1 MLLPTYVACRW
12 TVNRAKQQLENIA
25 LEQVANDA
33 IQYRKTVADQ
43 SHSRREKPAPALKL
57 VTDVEPMSHEAEVL
71 DNASQRSNRK
81 PVFSKKMQ
89 KQPVGESVDRQAA
102 KNPMIVDAASPS
114 TAGRTPLERVDS
126 ESAVQGKPRF
136 IAAEPTIVRDESMHV
151 GNETILRET
160 VIEVVRYRRPA
171 LIDSTTAPNSQD
183 AASQG
188 LTNGE
193 SMAVA
198 NAEMTK
204 SPDVIHDRE
213 FTETRTSA
221 LVGTSLAIDQGHL
234 SPSNNR
240 DESLRYLLWHIN
252 GTRDNSKKNT
262 EKTA

>member
-1 MLLPTYVACRW
+1 
-12 TVNRAKQQLENIA
+12 
-25 LEQVANDA
+25 
-33 IQYRKTVADQ
+33 
-43 SHSRREKPAPALKL
+43 
-57 VTDVEPMSHEAEVL
+57 
-71 DNASQRSNRK
+71 
-81 PVFSKKMQ
+81 
-89 KQPVGESVDRQAA
+89 
-102 KNPMIVDAASPS
+102 MIVDAVAPSAVANAS
-114 TAGRTPLERVDS
+114 TQRVDS
-126 ESAVQGKPRF
+126 ETETQGKPRF
-136 IAAEPTIVRDESMHV
+136 IAAEPTVVRDESMHI

-171 LIDSTTAPNSQD
+171 VIESTSAPDSQD
-183 AASQG
+183 AASSIS
-188 LTNGE
+188 TNGE

-204 SPDVIHDRE
+204 SLDIPNDRE

-252 GTRDNSKKNT
+252 GTRDSSKKNT